1 MSSYLSSN
9 VIIAVPVE
17 KVGSEYYLALNYV
30 NAPLFAIV
38 EVSPNTYKIRNIIGN
53 PYATPGSRR
62 GLGVIEF
69 LASQGVNAIIL
80 LRSSYGAFY
89 RLGERGIKVYY
100 VPVEEQS
107 KGPVKL
113 SEAIEMY
120 VSRRLEGSAQY

>member
-38 EVSPNTYKIRNIIGN
+38 EVSANTYKIRNIIGN
-53 PYATPGSRR
+53 PYAAPGPRR

-120 VSRRLEGSAQY
+120 VSRRLEGPTQY

>member
-1 MSSYLSSN
+1 MSSDSSSD

-30 NAPLFAIV
+30 NAPLLAIV
-38 EVSPNTYKIRNIIGN
+38 EVFNNTYKIRNIIEN
-53 PYATPGSRR
+53 PYAAPGPQR

-69 LASQGVNAIIL
+69 LASQGINAIIL
-80 LRSSYGAFY
+80 LRSGYGAFY
-89 RLGERGIKVYY
+89 RLEERGIKVYY
-100 VPVEEQS
+100 VPVEEQA

-120 VSRRLEGSAQY
+120 VNKRLERPIQY